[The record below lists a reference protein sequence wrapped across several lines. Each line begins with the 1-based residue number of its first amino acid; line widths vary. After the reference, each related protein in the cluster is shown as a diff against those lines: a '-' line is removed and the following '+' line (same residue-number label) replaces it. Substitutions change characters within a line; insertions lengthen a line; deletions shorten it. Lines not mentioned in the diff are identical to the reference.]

1 MTWNEF
7 VWFGIPAIVCFSVAG
22 IGVFLPGREFMAKLS
37 ATVGMAIL
45 VVFIVGLWIGMG
57 YPPMRTMG
65 ETRLWYALFLPLVGL
80 WSARHWQYPWLIGI
94 TSLMA
99 TVFIGVNLL
108 KPEIHSAALM
118 PALQSYF
125 FIPHVTSYMISYAF
139 LGVGTIA
146 SFKQLFLMRKGH
158 QAEEIYEFIDNTVYI
173 GLGFL
178 LFGLLIGAFWAK
190 EAWGNYWSW
199 DPKETWAL
207 ITVVGYLFYIHIRR
221 DKSLFA
227 YAMVILPI
235 AFAFLMIAWLG
246 VSYLPVAKDSIH
258 LYS

>member
-7 VWFGIPAIVCFSVAG
+7 IWFGIPAIVCFFVAG
-22 IGVFLPGREFMAKLS
+22 ISGFLSGRDFVARLS
-37 ATVGMAIL
+37 AAAGMAIL
-45 VVFIVGLWIGMG
+45 IVFTAGLWIGMG
-57 YPPMRTMG
+57 HPPMRTMG

-80 WSARHWQYPWLIGI
+80 WSARHWRYSWLISI

-99 TVFIGVNLL
+99 AVFIAINLL

-139 LGVGTIA
+139 LGVATIV
-146 SFKQLFLMRKGH
+146 SLKQLFLIRRGR
-158 QAEEIYEFIDNTVYI
+158 ADENLYPFIDNVVYI
-173 GLGFL
+173 GMGFL
-178 LFGLLIGAFWAK
+178 LFGLLTGAFWAK

-207 ITVVGYLFYIHIRR
+207 ITAVGYLFYIHIRR
-221 DKSLFA
+221 DRSLPV

-235 AFAFLMIAWLG
+235 AFVFLMIAWLG
-246 VSYLPVAKDSIH
+246 VSYLPAAKYSIH
-258 LYS
+258 VYS